1 MPGWSR
7 RISTS
12 ALSIATPSTWNG
24 PKAPAARRRFPRST
38 RSPTWTRRRPLGRSF
53 PDRPRSSP
61 KPSSGW
67 DGADRAKCVSLAYAL
82 REKNLRGAIMAL
94 DRRVFVT
101 WAAGGAFVL
110 AAGPLVYS
118 RAGTPAPR
126 GPLSPWLRIA
136 PDGRVTLVST
146 VSEMGQGSRTG
157 QAQILADELDV
168 DWETVSVEMAPD
180 SAPFR
185 VDGGLYSGGSESIRT
200 RYDILR
206 AAGATARAQLIA
218 AAAQRWSVPADSC
231 QAALGRVTHAPSGRA
246 LDYGALAADAAA
258 IPPPKAPP
266 FKPPSQRRYI
276 GRSLKTLGLSDKV
289 TGAARYGIDVRL
301 PGMAGATVRACP
313 MFGGTLA
320 GVDAA
325 PAMKVAGVR
334 RVVKLPAAVA
344 VVADST
350 WAAFQGARAR

>member
-1 MPGWSR
+1 
-7 RISTS
+7 
-12 ALSIATPSTWNG
+12 
-24 PKAPAARRRFPRST
+24 
-38 RSPTWTRRRPLGRSF
+38 
-53 PDRPRSSP
+53 
-61 KPSSGW
+61 
-67 DGADRAKCVSLAYAL
+67 
-82 REKNLRGAIMAL
+82 MAL

-301 PGMAGATVRACP
+301 PGMARATVRACP

-350 WAAFQGARAR
+350 WAAFQGARALDPQWTPPADPARSADLIQRLTQALDAPGAEVVAEPGADPSTARRAVRAAYAAAARKVEATYAVPYLSHSPMEPMNATALVTADRV